1 VSKETI
7 VFISG
12 ILLIVVPFLGVPSA
26 WRTYTIVVLGVLL
39 VFVGY
44 AQRRSVYLKQIE
56 REGGERVGD
65 SFVETTDKLFDDS
78 TLQ

>member
-1 VSKETI
+1 MSKETI

-26 WRTYTIVVLGVLL
+26 WRTYTIVAIGVLL

-44 AQRRSVYLKQIE
+44 AQRRSVYSKHIE

>member
-12 ILLIVVPFLGVPSA
+12 ILLIIVPFLGIPLA
-26 WRTYTIVVLGVLL
+26 WRAYAIAALGVLL

-44 AQRRSVYLKQIE
+44 AQRRAVYLKQIE
-56 REGGERVGD
+56 RDSGERATD
-65 SFVETTDKLFDDS
+65 SFVETTDKLFDDNK
-78 TLQ
+78 LQ

>member
-1 VSKETI
+1 MSKETI

-12 ILLIVVPFLGVPSA
+12 ILLIVVPFLGVPLA
-26 WRTYTIVVLGVLL
+26 WRTYTIVSLGVLL

-44 AQRRSVYLKQIE
+44 AQRRSVYLRQIE
-56 REGGERVGD
+56 KASGERVAD